1 MNDISTPEAAND
13 INFGGLITN
22 ANFVGDDLIAEI
34 ENAYEKKGGLLAH
47 RFNEQSG
54 MLPGSAFSVLYV
66 SDNGG
71 LDEDL
76 AKAEIKG
83 RFLDFRAK
91 ISALAEQSPP
101 EYAYADA
108 PAQDSLAGA
117 YDLAQLAR
125 DSERGPGKVLF
136 LNCAPRKRQ
145 RGNGEDNQGESVYV
159 GMMESGT
166 VVAAVGEES
175 FTFFKDL
182 IDRGEL
188 ELFEANVQTKGSQF
202 RSRDYFPLYS
212 LVLTHQ
218 LRQKAEEGEWK
229 SGLSLEDRRE
239 LLSSVGAV
247 NTDKI
252 MDVEHIPDL
261 SEQLRVVRVDTHGN
275 LKLNLRVKDLPGELF
290 EEPVEIS
297 INGQKEVMQFGKSMF
312 DQGGKRFSFSNG
324 STGSWDDFKRAN
336 PTDDGVSWSSDPD
349 GFLQIAYIGG
359 SAAEHFRLDKFSL
372 RSDDGVQVSITPLE
386 GEGRESQP
394 AVVHDADG
402 GGKSEM
408 AARL

>member
-1 MNDISTPEAAND
+1 MTDISTPEAAND
-13 INFGGLITN
+13 IDFGALITN
-22 ANFVGDDLIAEI
+22 AQFVGDELIEQI
-34 ENAYEKKGGLLAH
+34 EDAYDKKGGLLAH
-47 RFNEQSG
+47 RFNDKSG
-54 MLPGSAFSVLYV
+54 ALPGSAFSVLYV

-125 DSERGPGKVLF
+125 DSERGEGKVLF

-145 RGNGEDNQGESVYV
+145 RGNGEDNQGESVYT
-159 GMMESGT
+159 GMMKNGT

-182 IDRGEL
+182 VDRGEL
-188 ELFEANVQTKGSQF
+188 ELYEANVQTKGSQF

-218 LRQKAEEGEWK
+218 LRQKAEDGEWK
-229 SGLSLEDRRE
+229 KDLSLDERRE
-239 LLSSVGAV
+239 LLQSVGAV
-247 NTDKI
+247 NTDNVL
-252 MDVEHIPDL
+252 DAEHIPDL
-261 SEQLRVVRVDTHGN
+261 SDQLRVIRVDTHGN
-275 LKLNLRVKDLPGELF
+275 LKFNVRPKDLPKEFF
-290 EEPVEIS
+290 EGPVEIS
-297 INGQKEVMQFGKSMF
+297 INGQKEVMQFGKNMF
-312 DQGGKRFSFSNG
+312 DQGGKRFSFSTG
-324 STGSWDDFKRAN
+324 STGSWDDFQRAAS
-336 PTDDGVSWSSDPD
+336 DGEGASWSSDPD

-359 SAAEHFRLDKFSL
+359 SAADHFRLDKFAL
-372 RSDDGVQVSITPLE
+372 RSDDGVQVGITPLE
-386 GEGRESQP
+386 GEDRKSQP
-394 AVVHDADG
+394 VVVHDADADG
-402 GGKSEM
+402 A